1 MEDFTPAAEMTGMYS
16 CGPTVY
22 AFPHLGNMR
31 PYVFADTL
39 RRAFRWKG
47 IAVRHVVNITDV
59 GHAVADTETGED
71 KLEVAAARER
81 RSVLDIAAF
90 YTDAFFVDIAA
101 LNILTADEYPRAS
114 AYVEQMIEFAAQLE
128 KDGFTYR
135 LPSGLYFD
143 TAKDPGYGELAQMNA
158 EGQLEAARLEYV
170 EGRRRKTDFALW
182 RAEEPGK
189 RRVLRWD
196 SPWGWGAPGWHL
208 ECSVMSMA
216 LLGEHFDLHT
226 GGVDHRELHHVNEIA
241 QSQAYLGD
249 GQPWVRYWLHNEF
262 LQLGAMK
269 MAKSAGG
276 APRLADLT
284 EVGYHPLAYRLFL
297 LGGHY
302 RSQLDFTTAAMDAA
316 QATLRRLVARVQ
328 PLRPLPVVETL
339 AEATANVQDD
349 PVAQRYLDT
358 IDAAIAA
365 DLGTPKILAALQMYS
380 CGPTVYAYQHLGNMR
395 AYVFADTVRRALR
408 WKGVRVRH
416 VVNIT
421 DVGHAVSDADTGE
434 DKMEVAAARE
444 RRSVLEIAEFYTGA
458 FFDDLAA
465 LNILPADE
473 YPRASAYVAQM
484 IEFAVK
490 LEHGGYTFR
499 LPSGQY
505 FDTSKDPGYG
515 ELAQLTPRASW
526 KRPGSSRWRAAGARP
541 TSRCGGPRSP
551 ASAGCCA
558 GSPRGAG
565 ARPAGTWSAR

>member
-1 MEDFTPAAEMTGMYS
+1 VSDNHQLRLFNSLGRRMEDFIPASPAAGVTGIYT

-31 PYVFADTL
+31 AYVFADTL

-90 YTDAFFVDIAA
+90 YTDAFFVDSAA
-101 LNILTADEYPRAS
+101 LNITPADEYPRAS
-114 AYVEQMIEFAAQLE
+114 AYVEQMIEFAAKLE

-143 TAKDPGYGELAQMNA
+143 TAKDPGYGALAQMSA
-158 EGQLEAARLEYV
+158 EGQLEAARVEHV

-284 EVGYHPLAYRLFL
+284 EAGYHPLAYRLFL

-302 RSQLDFTTAAMDAA
+302 RSQLDFTTAAVDAA

-328 PLRPLPVVETL
+328 PLRPLPAVETL

-349 PVAQRYLDT
+349 QVAQRFIDT

-365 DLGTPKILAALQMYS
+365 DLNTPKILAALQ
-380 CGPTVYAYQHLGNMR
+380 
-395 AYVFADTVRRALR
+395 DALR
-408 WKGVRVRH
+408 EPA
-416 VVNIT
+416 IT
-421 DVGHAVSDADTGE
+421 PDGLRTV
-434 DKMEVAAARE
+434 VAAADALLGLGLATLDPGDLDRRRAVGDLSAEE
-444 RRSVLEIAEFYTGA
+444 RRAVDELV
-458 FFDDLAA
+458 
-465 LNILPADE
+465 ADRTQARKE
-473 YPRASAYVAQM
+473 RDWARADQ
-484 IEFAVK
+484 I
-490 LEHGGYTFR
+490 R
-499 LPSGQY
+499 
-505 FDTSKDPGYG
+505 
-515 ELAQLTPRASW
+515 AQLDELGVQVTDTPD
-526 KRPGSSRWRAAGARP
+526 
-541 TSRCGGPRSP
+541 GPIWQLR
-551 ASAGCCA
+551 
-558 GSPRGAG
+558 
-565 ARPAGTWSAR
+565 